1 MHNVHD
7 DKYQDTVC
15 SSFILKFEP
24 NIVLEEPVILGRLP
38 PVLAH
43 VEHLG
48 GQTRPAEVP
57 AHKYTLVRAHRTFA
71 KESHN
76 GVNYRL

>member
-43 VEHLG
+43 IEHLG
-48 GQTRPAEVP
+48 GQPGPAEVP
-57 AHKYTLVRAHRTFA
+57 A
-71 KESHN
+71 N
-76 GVNYRL
+76 QC